1 MKFTVEGAEG
11 YAYTGGK
18 PLVPGQPLVV
28 LVHGA
33 QHDHSVWGL
42 QSRYLAN
49 HGYSMLALDL
59 PGHGRSAGPARE
71 RIETLAQWTCAAVV
85 AACAAA
91 GLDSVPPTM
100 IAGHS
105 MGSLIALEATANRP
119 QWLAGIAMLAT
130 AVPMRVSDALL
141 DAARSDEDRAFDMIN
156 FWSSA
161 GINHRPG
168 APGPGFSTY
177 IQNRRLM
184 ERQPRGVLHT
194 DFSACNDYQAG
205 LERAAALSL
214 PVLFV
219 LAGRDLMTPPKA
231 ARQAIDAARA
241 AGADVTVVPV
251 AGSGHNLMAEHP
263 EETLAAL
270 RDWLPR
276 VASPR
281 LERS

>member
-1 MKFTVEGAEG
+1 
-11 YAYTGGK
+11 
-18 PLVPGQPLVV
+18 
-28 LVHGA
+28 
-33 QHDHSVWGL
+33 
-42 QSRYLAN
+42 
-49 HGYSMLALDL
+49 
-59 PGHGRSAGPARE
+59 
-71 RIETLAQWTCAAVV
+71 
-85 AACAAA
+85 
-91 GLDSVPPTM
+91 
-100 IAGHS
+100 
-105 MGSLIALEATANRP
+105 
-119 QWLAGIAMLAT
+119 MLAT

-168 APGPGFSTY
+168 FSTY

-194 DFSACNDYQAG
+194 DFSACSDYQAG

-219 LAGRDLMTPPKA
+219 LAERDLMTPPKA

-263 EETLAAL
+263 EEALAAL
-270 RDWLPR
+270 RQWLPR
-276 VASPR
+276 VASPH